1 MSTMYS
7 TISSGPDKG
16 KRLLPHLHKGG
27 YYVASTSRFEKDYIK
42 VEALEELEALVRSGY
57 GARLKAPDS
66 NNAPSIITS
75 ANIKFEEE
83 STTPPTPQTLLPAVI
98 SATDL
103 DPESITTR
111 RREQAFLRA
120 YLLKGKLTGVCTICG
135 RSLPHDLLIAAHIK
149 TRSKCSK
156 DEKLDF
162 DNIATLMCS
171 LGCDALYEGHYIYV
185 EDGKVVRNPKQIG
198 KGTMHLETAIES
210 VEGNTVSN
218 WEGSSSYY
226 EWHKSQ
232 CLRA

>member
-1 MSTMYS
+1 MYS

-16 KRLLPHLHKGG
+16 KRLLPHLHQGG
-27 YYVASTSRFEKDYIK
+27 YYVASTSRFEKDYVK
-42 VEALEELEALVRSGY
+42 VETLDEIEALVRSGY

-75 ANIKFEEE
+75 TSIKFDEE
-83 STTPPTPQTLLPAVI
+83 STTPPTPKALLPAVI

-103 DPESITTR
+103 DPESTTTR

-120 YLLKGKLTGVCTICG
+120 YLLKEKLTGSCTICS
-135 RSLPHDLLIAAHIK
+135 RTLPHELLIAAHIK
-149 TRSKCSK
+149 IRSKCSN
-156 DEKLDF
+156 DEKLDI
-162 DNIATLMCS
+162 DNVATLMCK
-171 LGCDALYEGHYIYV
+171 LGCDALYEGHYIFV
-185 EDGKVVRNPKQIG
+185 ENSKIVRNAKKFG
-198 KGTMHLETAIES
+198 RATTHLITAIES
-210 VEGNTVSN
+210 VEGNTVNN